1 MGHEGFLPL
10 STASL
15 TTLMKSTCLGQAI
28 HPFVDLNVNISTGGI
43 NGKDIVF
50 IEDFLGDFGELQLH
64 VLGMYIGV
72 LR

>member
-1 MGHEGFLPL
+1 
-10 STASL
+10 
-15 TTLMKSTCLGQAI
+15 MKSTCLGQAI